1 LRVVSYE
8 PQVYPEHAT
17 RNTQHQKNMK
27 NTLNYL
33 FEGNTLTKEEACGIL
48 TRIGEGQ
55 FSEAEIAS
63 FLTVFRMRKIKA
75 EELAGFRQALLD
87 LCVAIDFSEY
97 NTIDVVG
104 TGGDGKNTF
113 NISTLSCFVLAGA
126 GYKVTK
132 HGNYGLSSVSGASNM
147 FEYFGYQFS
156 NKEDKLR
163 NELEQTGICFLHAPL
178 FHPAM
183 RHVGP
188 VRKALKVK
196 TLFNMMGP
204 IINPSFPKNQLVGVS
219 DLEIMDLYHQVFAGS
234 NQHYIIVHS
243 LDGYDEISLT
253 GDARFVSN
261 RTEDNLSPADFGFSP
276 VEQNELSGGN
286 SVDDAAKIFKN
297 VLEGKG
303 TEAQKNVVIANAALG
318 IQCFLP
324 EKILVDCVAEARES
338 LESGNAL
345 NVFKKLIALNK

>member
-1 LRVVSYE
+1 
-8 PQVYPEHAT
+8 
-17 RNTQHQKNMK
+17 MK
-27 NTLNYL
+27 DTLNHL
-33 FEGNTLTKEEACGIL
+33 FAGTTLTKEEAHHALVGIA
-48 TRIGEGQ
+48 EGRY
-55 FSEAEIAS
+55 SDAEIAS
-63 FLTVFRMRKIKA
+63 FLTVFRMRTVKA

-87 LCVAIDFSEY
+87 LCLAIDLSEY

-113 NISTLSCFVLAGA
+113 NISTLSCFILAGA

-156 NKEDKLR
+156 NSPDILR
-163 NELEQTGICFLHAPL
+163 REVEEAGICFLHAPL

-183 RHVGP
+183 KNVGP
-188 VRKALKVK
+188 VRKALKVR

-219 DLEIMDLYHQVFAGS
+219 DLETMDLYHHVFAESGQ
-234 NQHYIIVHS
+234 NYVIVHG

-261 RTEDNLSPADFGFSP
+261 LTEDNLSAADFGFSTVKP
-276 VEQNELSGGN
+276 EELSGGN
-286 SVDDAAKIFKN
+286 SVEDAAKIFRSILEKN
-297 VLEGKG
+297 GSA
-303 TEAQKNVVIANAALG
+303 AQQNVVIANAALG
-318 IQCFLP
+318 IRCISPDKTLA
-324 EKILVDCVAEARES
+324 DCVAEASES
-338 LESGNAL
+338 LKTGKAL
-345 NVFKKLIALNK
+345 SAFKKLMALNN

>member
-1 LRVVSYE
+1 
-8 PQVYPEHAT
+8 
-17 RNTQHQKNMK
+17 MK
-27 NTLNYL
+27 DTLNYL
-33 FEGNTLTKEEACGIL
+33 FAGNTLTKDEARVML

-55 FSEAEIAS
+55 FSEAEIAA

-75 EELAGFRQALLD
+75 EELTGFRQALLD
-87 LCVAIDFSEY
+87 LCVAVDLSAY
-97 NTIDVVG
+97 NAIDVVG

-147 FEYFGYQFS
+147 FEYFGYRFS
-156 NKEDKLR
+156 NNANKLR
-163 NELEQTGICFLHAPL
+163 KELEQTGICFLHAPL

-183 RHVGP
+183 KYVGS

-219 DLEIMDLYHQVFAGS
+219 DLEIMDLYHQVFTES
-234 NQHYIIVHS
+234 NQNYMIVHS
-243 LDGYDEISLT
+243 FDGYDEISLT
-253 GDARFVSN
+253 SDARFVSN
-261 RTEDNLSPADFGFSP
+261 QTEDNISPAHFGFKT
-276 VEQNELSGGN
+276 VEQDELSGGN

-297 VLEGKG
+297 VLEGNG
-303 TEAQKNVVIANAALG
+303 TEAQRNVVIANAALG
-318 IQCFLP
+318 ILCVTP
-324 EKILVDCVAEARES
+324 EKPLADCVAEATES
-338 LESGNAL
+338 LNSKKAL
-345 NVFKKLIALNK
+345 DVFRKLMTL

>member
-1 LRVVSYE
+1 
-8 PQVYPEHAT
+8 
-17 RNTQHQKNMK
+17 MK
-27 NTLNYL
+27 DTLNYL
-33 FEGNTLTKEEACGIL
+33 FAGKTLDKEDARIIL
-48 TRIGEGQ
+48 TRVGEGQ

-75 EELAGFRQALLD
+75 EELTGFRQALLD
-87 LCVAIDFSEY
+87 LCVAIDFSGY

-113 NISTLSCFVLAGA
+113 NISTLSCFLLAGA

-156 NKEDKLR
+156 NHADKLQR
-163 NELEQTGICFLHAPL
+163 ELDQAGICFLHAPL

-183 RHVGP
+183 KHVGP

-204 IINPSFPKNQLVGVS
+204 IINPSSPKNQLVGVS
-219 DLEIMDLYHQVFAGS
+219 DLEIMDLYHQVFSESGQ
-234 NQHYIIVHS
+234 NYLIVHS

-261 RTEDNLSPADFGFSP
+261 KTEDNLSPADFGFQT
-276 VEQNELSGGN
+276 VTAEELSGGN
-286 SVDDAAKIFKN
+286 SVEDAARIFRSI
-297 VLEGKG
+297 LEGTG
-303 TEAQKNVVIANAALG
+303 TRAQQNVVIANAALG
-318 IQCFLP
+318 IQCIYP
-324 EKILVDCVAEARES
+324 EKSLADGVAEASES
-338 LESGNAL
+338 LKSGKAL
-345 NVFKKLIALNK
+345 AAFKKLMELNN

>member
-1 LRVVSYE
+1 
-8 PQVYPEHAT
+8 
-17 RNTQHQKNMK
+17 MK
-27 NTLNYL
+27 DTLNYL
-33 FEGNTLTKEEACGIL
+33 FAGNKLTKEEARGIL
-48 TRIGEGQ
+48 TCIGEGQ
-55 FSEAEIAS
+55 FSESEIAS

-75 EELAGFRQALLD
+75 EELAGFREALLD
-87 LCVAIDFSEY
+87 LCVAVDLSAY

-147 FEYFGYQFS
+147 FEYFGYRFS
-156 NKEDKLR
+156 NNVAKLER
-163 NELEQTGICFLHAPL
+163 ELEQTAICFLHAPL

-183 RHVGP
+183 KNVGS

-219 DLEIMDLYHQVFAGS
+219 DLEIMELYHRVFEES
-234 NQHYIIVHS
+234 NQNYMIVHS

-261 RTEDNLSPADFGFSP
+261 KNERTISPADFGFP
-276 VEQNELSGGN
+276 VVGQNELSGGN
-286 SVDDAAKIFKN
+286 SVDDAAIIFRS
-297 VLEGKG
+297 VLEGRG
-303 TEAQKNVVIANAALG
+303 TDAQKNVVIANAALG
-318 IQCFLP
+318 IQCIMPGKTLA
-324 EKILVDCVAEARES
+324 DCVAEATES
-338 LESGNAL
+338 LNSKKAL
-345 NVFKKLIALNK
+345 DVFHRLMNMQK